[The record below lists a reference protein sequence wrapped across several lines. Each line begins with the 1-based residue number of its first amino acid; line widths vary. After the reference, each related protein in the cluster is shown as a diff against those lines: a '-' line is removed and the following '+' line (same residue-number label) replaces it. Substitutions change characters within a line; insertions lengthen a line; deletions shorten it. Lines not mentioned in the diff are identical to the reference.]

1 MNMNE
6 ITNERR
12 DYRLALGFLTGTA
25 VGVGLMM
32 WLAPRA
38 AAELR
43 QRATETAVNLGTRAQ
58 AVRDGVADGVVRGAH
73 HVERLANAA
82 KSSA

>member
-6 ITNERR
+6 ITNEPR
-12 DYRLALGFLTGTA
+12 DYRLALGLLAGTA
-25 VGVGLMM
+25 IGVGLMM

-43 QRATETAVNLGTRAQ
+43 QRAKDSASDLGTRAQ

-73 HVERLANAA
+73 HVERMANAA

>member
-1 MNMNE
+1 MNE

-12 DYRLALGFLTGTA
+12 DYRLALGFLAGTA

-43 QRATETAVNLGTRAQ
+43 QRATDTAIGLGSRAQ
-58 AVRDGVADGVVRGAH
+58 GRASRRANGERREEQRVGFRWLTGA
-73 HVERLANAA
+73 RCQ
-82 KSSA
+82 